1 MNLQDFEYLNSNLD
15 SSNLFGSDSSVA
27 NLFLLQEKYN
37 TELKIH
43 KNILFRYYYGDENR
57 TGYGFPIPMKS
68 LTDPAGSGK
77 KTENW
82 LKTALEHIFEDA
94 RIQSRPVAFCL
105 LTGEQKALI
114 NENLARYFPDRSINW
129 KTNRDDCDYI
139 YLREKLAELPGSQ
152 YQKKRNHISRFN
164 RIYGPCGTNWE
175 FKTYPENDIAADI
188 LQVSQKWYEENDG
201 ISNDF
206 LRLEHESIEKALQ
219 NRELLGLRGGVLY
232 INGEP
237 AAMTLASPIS
247 QDVLDVIYEKS
258 FGDFEHNG
266 AYAVINQQF
275 ARRCQN
281 FLYLNREED
290 MGVEGLRKAKLSY
303 KPEMILEKFYGI
315 VE

>member
-43 KNILFRYYYGDENR
+43 KNILFRYYYGSENR
-57 TGYGFPIPMKS
+57 TGYGFPLPMKS
-68 LTDPAGSGK
+68 LTEPAGSGK
-77 KTENW
+77 TPENW

-94 RIQSRPVAFCL
+94 RIQCRPVAFCL
-105 LTGEQKALI
+105 LTSPQKALI
-114 NENLARYFPDRSINW
+114 NENLARYFPGHSINW

-164 RIYGPCGTNWE
+164 RIYGTCGTNWE
-175 FKTYPENDIAADI
+175 FKAFPENDITADI
-188 LQVSQKWYEENDG
+188 LQVSQKWYEENEG
-201 ISNDF
+201 ENKEV
-206 LRLEHESIEKALQ
+206 LRLEHESIKLALE
-219 NRELLGLRGGVLY
+219 NTGLLGLRGGVLY
-232 INGEP
+232 IHGEP
-237 AAMTLASPIS
+237 AAMTLAAPVSP
-247 QDVLDVIYEKS
+247 DVLDVIYEKS

-275 ARRCQN
+275 ARRCQS

-303 KPEMILEKFYGI
+303 KPEMILEKFYGE
-315 VE
+315 VH